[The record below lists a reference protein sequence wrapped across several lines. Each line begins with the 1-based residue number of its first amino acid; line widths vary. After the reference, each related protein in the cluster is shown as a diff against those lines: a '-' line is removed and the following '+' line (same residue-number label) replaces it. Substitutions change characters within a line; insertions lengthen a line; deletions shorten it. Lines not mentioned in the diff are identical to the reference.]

1 MGQLKE
7 VVEALEVVEVE
18 VALALALEVVEV
30 EVALALEVVESA
42 LALEVV
48 EVESALVASN
58 KNLHFESFHLN
69 PQYKNCFRQS
79 SSLEVRLIAKLNLY
93 IISHHYLNY

>member
-7 VVEALEVVEVE
+7 VVEALALAVVAVAVVAVE
-18 VALALALEVVEV
+18 ALAVVAVVAVAVAL
-30 EVALALEVVESA
+30 
-42 LALEVV
+42 
-48 EVESALVASN
+48 ESALVASN
-58 KNLHFESFHLN
+58 KNLHFESFHSN